1 MENLAKKRCIPC
13 EGGELPL
20 ENRKIKQL
28 ILQVD
33 GWELKEEDRHKQIVK
48 DFKFKNFMESMSFV
62 NKVADIAERE
72 GHHPNIDIKYN
83 RVRLTNYT
91 HAINGLHDNDFI
103 LAAKI
108 DELTKNV

>member
-1 MENLAKKRCIPC
+1 MENLAKKRCVPC
-13 EGGELPL
+13 EGGVSPL
-20 ENRKIKQL
+20 EDLRINQL

-33 GWELKEEDRHKQIVK
+33 SWELEEENGHQQIVK
-48 DFKFKNFMESMSFV
+48 DFKFKNFVEAMSFV
-62 NKVADIAERE
+62 NKVAEIAENE

-91 HAINGLHDNDFI
+91 HAIKGLHENDFI

-108 DELTKNV
+108 DKLVSSN